1 MNNTCQSYYTLK
13 NPGDNI
19 DKTHE
24 LYTLYYL
31 FEIFKELNP
40 TGMKDMG
47 GVMKYVS
54 SKLTNAD
61 MTKVSGMVKG
71 RLNNIQSSFFMTN
84 SYNLVMKN
92 LHIREILKD
101 YFCY

>member
-1 MNNTCQSYYTLK
+1 MNTTYQSYYALR

-40 TGMKDMG
+40 SFLIKI
-47 GVMKYVS
+47 
-54 SKLTNAD
+54 
-61 MTKVSGMVKG
+61 KV
-71 RLNNIQSSFFMTN
+71 LNV
-84 SYNLVMKN
+84 LE
-92 LHIREILKD
+92 LILPK
-101 YFCY
+101 